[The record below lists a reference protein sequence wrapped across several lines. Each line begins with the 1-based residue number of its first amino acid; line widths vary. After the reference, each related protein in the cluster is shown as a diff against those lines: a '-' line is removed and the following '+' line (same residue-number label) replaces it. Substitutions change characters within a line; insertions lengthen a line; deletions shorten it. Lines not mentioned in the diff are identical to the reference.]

1 MTNYRIIEIPEEIT
15 LTLKDIATALRR
27 SEDEVWFGDDTL
39 PVYDSA
45 IANDHLIVEI
55 DGCHYMALIDEEEN
69 EVHLY
74 SPEDESLLFF
84 EAADHFVNTVKR
96 EIRNRKAKQ

>member
-1 MTNYRIIEIPEEIT
+1 
-15 LTLKDIATALRR
+15 
-27 SEDEVWFGDDTL
+27 
-39 PVYDSA
+39 
-45 IANDHLIVEI
+45 
-55 DGCHYMALIDEEEN
+55 MALIDEEEK

-74 SPEDESLLFF
+74 CPEDEFLLFL

>member
-1 MTNYRIIEIPEEIT
+1 MSNYRIIEIPEEIT

-27 SEDEVWFGDDTL
+27 SEDEEWFGDKTL

-45 IANDHLIVEI
+45 IANDHLIIEI

-84 EAADHFVNTVKR
+84 EAADHFVRTVKR
-96 EIRNRKAKQ
+96 EIRNRKEK

>member
-1 MTNYRIIEIPEEIT
+1 
-15 LTLKDIATALRR
+15 
-27 SEDEVWFGDDTL
+27 
-39 PVYDSA
+39 
-45 IANDHLIVEI
+45 
-55 DGCHYMALIDEEEN
+55 MALIDEGER

-74 SPEDESLLFF
+74 CPEDESLLFF

>member
-39 PVYDSA
+39 P
-45 IANDHLIVEI
+45 
-55 DGCHYMALIDEEEN
+55 YMIQR
-69 EVHLY
+69 
-74 SPEDESLLFF
+74 LL
-84 EAADHFVNTVKR
+84 TT
-96 EIRNRKAKQ
+96 I

>member
-1 MTNYRIIEIPEEIT
+1 MSNYRIIEIPEEIT

-45 IANDHLIVEI
+45 IANDRLAVEI

-74 SPEDESLLFF
+74 CPEDESLLFF

-96 EIRNRKAKQ
+96 EIRNRKEK

>member
-1 MTNYRIIEIPEEIT
+1 MSNYRIIEIPEEIT

-27 SEDEVWFGDDTL
+27 SEDEVWFGDETL

-45 IANDHLIVEI
+45 ISSDRLTVEI
-55 DGCHYMALIDEEEN
+55 DGCHYMALIDEEEK

-74 SPEDESLLFF
+74 CPEDESLLFF

-96 EIRNRKAKQ
+96 EIRNRKEK

>member
-1 MTNYRIIEIPEEIT
+1 MSNYRIIEIPEEIT

-27 SEDEVWFGDDTL
+27 SEDEGWFGDDTL
-39 PVYDSA
+39 PVYDSV
-45 IANDHLIVEI
+45 IANDRLIVEI
-55 DGCHYMALIDEEEN
+55 DGCHYMALIDEEEK

-84 EAADHFVNTVKR
+84 DAADYFVRTV
-96 EIRNRKAKQ
+96 EEMGDFPN

>member
-1 MTNYRIIEIPEEIT
+1 
-15 LTLKDIATALRR
+15 
-27 SEDEVWFGDDTL
+27 
-39 PVYDSA
+39 
-45 IANDHLIVEI
+45 
-55 DGCHYMALIDEEEN
+55 MALIDEGER

>member
-1 MTNYRIIEIPEEIT
+1 MSNYRIIETPEEIT

-27 SEDEVWFGDDTL
+27 SEDEVWFGDETL

-45 IANDHLIVEI
+45 IANDRLTVEI
-55 DGCHYMALIDEEEN
+55 DDCHYMALIDEEEN

-74 SPEDESLLFF
+74 SPKDESLLFF

>member
-1 MTNYRIIEIPEEIT
+1 MSNYRIIEIPEEIT

-45 IANDHLIVEI
+45 IANDRLTVEI

-84 EAADHFVNTVKR
+84 EAADHFINTVKC
-96 EIRNRKAKQ
+96 EIRDRMAKQ

>member
-1 MTNYRIIEIPEEIT
+1 MSNYRIIGIPEEIT

-27 SEDEVWFGDDTL
+27 SEDEVWFGDATR

-45 IANDHLIVEI
+45 IANDRLIVEI

-74 SPEDESLLFF
+74 CPEAESLLFF
-84 EAADHFVNTVKR
+84 DAADHFVNTVRR
-96 EIRNRKAKQ
+96 EIRDRRAKQ